1 MHKNVFKRHLLR
13 LLFNWIHFRLTFITF
28 LFASLK
34 WIWNYQID
42 SFWSWLTFCYLSLDT
57 PNVVNVFPNTSIA
70 YYWITKQGD
79 KIEGAFLFVL
89 LTCVSPLK
97 CLLTTLSFEMIFID
111 HTSWSYQIPKFFLAI
126 LVVSLTISMIDV
138 YITLELGI
146 FTNLI
151 EPHFDRKN
159 LTNWERFQLNI
170 TRYELYSENSSV
182 VDDLLK
188 DMSSMP
194 IVRVGK

>member
-1 MHKNVFKRHLLR
+1 
-13 LLFNWIHFRLTFITF
+13 
-28 LFASLK
+28 
-34 WIWNYQID
+34 
-42 SFWSWLTFCYLSLDT
+42 
-57 PNVVNVFPNTSIA
+57 
-70 YYWITKQGD
+70 
-79 KIEGAFLFVL
+79 
-89 LTCVSPLK
+89 
-97 CLLTTLSFEMIFID
+97 
-111 HTSWSYQIPKFFLAI
+111 
-126 LVVSLTISMIDV
+126 MIDV